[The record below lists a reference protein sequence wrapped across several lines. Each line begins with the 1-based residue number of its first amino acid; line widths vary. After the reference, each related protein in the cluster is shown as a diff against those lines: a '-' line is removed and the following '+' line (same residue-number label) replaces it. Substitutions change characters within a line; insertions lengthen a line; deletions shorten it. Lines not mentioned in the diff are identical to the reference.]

1 MSSRLYL
8 KAFSLLS
15 LVLPFLLPG
24 GLSVQAQLQSGQF
37 LEGDKPVVDYYED
50 LDDKTYYHQKRI
62 HGMKGELNNYSQKLH
77 NLQKRFDE
85 IFYGLSSQR
94 KFSTPF
100 DLTNQ
105 PSRPESGRFE
115 YNSTLPSIEERRPRA
130 SLIEEVREPVVDQLA
145 FNVQSPGEFTGGD
158 QAPAASSKTSAGSS
172 GSDLGKYLI
181 LSPAVAFPHRTQD
194 NADSLR
200 KYDPGMAVSLAAGFR
215 NGGAR
220 FGLGA
225 SFKKHSFHKDALNK
239 GTGSALTGS
248 SETIAAYLDLGYEVA
263 LVGSLEGYAGLGLGY
278 FTSRTDDPLNRR
290 EDGFF
295 ATGALGLSYQFTH
308 LFALRLGYRYYHE
321 EEVPAHLSELG
332 FDFDF

>member
-15 LVLPFLLPG
+15 LVLSFLLPG

-145 FNVQSPGEFTGGD
+145 FNV
-158 QAPAASSKTSAGSS
+158 
-172 GSDLGKYLI
+172 
-181 LSPAVAFPHRTQD
+181 
-194 NADSLR
+194 
-200 KYDPGMAVSLAAGFR
+200 
-215 NGGAR
+215 
-220 FGLGA
+220 
-225 SFKKHSFHKDALNK
+225 
-239 GTGSALTGS
+239 
-248 SETIAAYLDLGYEVA
+248 
-263 LVGSLEGYAGLGLGY
+263 
-278 FTSRTDDPLNRR
+278 
-290 EDGFF
+290 
-295 ATGALGLSYQFTH
+295 
-308 LFALRLGYRYYHE
+308 
-321 EEVPAHLSELG
+321 
-332 FDFDF
+332 